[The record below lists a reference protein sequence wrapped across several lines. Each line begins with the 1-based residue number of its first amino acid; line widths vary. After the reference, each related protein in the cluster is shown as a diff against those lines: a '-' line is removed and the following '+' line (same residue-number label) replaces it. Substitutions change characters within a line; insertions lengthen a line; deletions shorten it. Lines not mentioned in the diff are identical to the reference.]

1 MKIPTVNKFLGCVE
15 LFQGALF
22 LGYVSA
28 ICNGLYAVLLLV
40 DIAFDADGLKHEM
53 LSISRPRQAV
63 ETEAVDYSLLNQD
76 DSKIFDTPIK
86 LPDMTK
92 ENVEDIPKDVGK
104 TSRKGL
110 KKVHAVSGVP
120 TPSANLT
127 GENSKVKSE
136 ETQEEIKIVC
146 CRNVDQSACE
156 YSNAIITSST

>member
-1 MKIPTVNKFLGCVE
+1 MKIPTVNKFLGCVD

-53 LSISRPRQAV
+53 LSTSRHRQAV
-63 ETEAVDYSLLNQD
+63 NTEAVEHSILKQD
-76 DSKIFDTPIK
+76 DSKIFDVPLK
-86 LPDMTK
+86 LPDVTK
-92 ENVEDIPKDVGK
+92 ENLENVPKDVGK

-110 KKVHAVSGVP
+110 KNVQNLSGVP

-127 GENSKVKSE
+127 GEN
-136 ETQEEIKIVC
+136 
-146 CRNVDQSACE
+146 
-156 YSNAIITSST
+156 